1 MCDALDHRYTTTMAE
16 SRSDPQQHLI
26 ARLGDPTFHG
36 PHCRAVRV
44 VETHISY
51 VVLTGTFAY
60 KIKKAVD
67 LGFVDFRTLA
77 ARRFY
82 CQEEIRLNRRLAPS
96 MYLDV
101 VDIAGTPD
109 QPRFG
114 KNGAPFEFAVRM
126 REFPQHALLSAVI
139 ARGALTV
146 AHVEQLGDTV
156 AAFHRSALTAHPHT
170 RFGTPA
176 DVRELALDNFVDLQR
191 LTQQP
196 AVRRAIDLLHAWTE
210 GVCAR
215 IAELLAVRRRH
226 GLVRECH
233 GDLHLGNI
241 ALLDGVPTPFDCI
254 EFSERMRWSDVM
266 SDVAFLV
273 MDLQAHGRRDLAS
286 HFLNR
291 YLEETGDYEGL
302 AVLRFF
308 VVYRALV
315 RAKVACLRA
324 TQTTRPQARA
334 SHQSEAIRFIRL
346 AASAAR
352 SEAPAMVITHGPS
365 GSGKTSVARA
375 LAASL
380 GAIHIRADV
389 ERKRL
394 FGVPKLARTG
404 ATIGTGIYSAEAT
417 RRTYQHLATVAR
429 LVTKGGYRAIIDA
442 AFLMRWQRDGMR
454 TLAGAAELAFVI
466 LDCTAPLPTLAE
478 RVALRNQRADDASE
492 ADGDVLVHQMET
504 AESLQP
510 AERPFVVYC
519 DTAALPPGAAPAAVV
534 GELQRR
540 MRAGLTP
547 SPLPPG
553 TSHAG

>member
-1 MCDALDHRYTTTMAE
+1 M
-16 SRSDPQQHLI
+16 
-26 ARLGDPTFHG
+26 
-36 PHCRAVRV
+36 
-44 VETHISY
+44 
-51 VVLTGTFAY
+51 
-60 KIKKAVD
+60 
-67 LGFVDFRTLA
+67 DFRTLA

-96 MYLDV
+96 IYLDV
-101 VDIAGTPD
+101 VEIAGTPD

-126 REFPQHALLSAVI
+126 REFPQQALLSAVM

-146 AHVEQLGDTV
+146 AHIEQLGDTV

-176 DVRELALDNFVDLQR
+176 DVRELALDNLADLQR
-191 LTQQP
+191 LTHQP
-196 AVRRAIDLLHAWTE
+196 AMRRTIDSLHGWTE
-210 GVCAR
+210 REYAQ
-215 IAELLAVRRRH
+215 IAEILALRRHH

-241 ALLDGVPTPFDCI
+241 ALLDGAATPFDCI

-273 MDLQAHGRRDLAS
+273 MDLQAHGRHDLAS

-302 AVLRFF
+302 AVLPFF

-315 RAKVACLRA
+315 RGKVACLRA
-324 TQTTRPQARA
+324 TQTTSPQARA

-346 AASAAR
+346 AATAAR
-352 SEAPAMVITHGPS
+352 SEAPAVVITHGPS

-404 ATIGTGIYSAEAT
+404 ATIATGIYSGAAT
-417 RRTYQHLATVAR
+417 RRTYEHLATVAR
-429 LVTKGGYRAIIDA
+429 LVTESGYRAIIDA
-442 AFLMRWQRDGMR
+442 AFLMRWQRDRLR
-454 TLAGAAELAFVI
+454 TLAGAAELPFII
-466 LDCTAPLPTLAE
+466 LDCNAPLPTLME
-478 RVALRNQRADDASE
+478 RVALRDQRADDASE
-492 ADGDVLVHQMET
+492 ADADVLVHQMET
-504 AESLQP
+504 AEPLQR
-510 AERPFVVYC
+510 AEWPFVVPC
-519 DTAALPPGAAPAAVV
+519 DTTALPPDAAPATVV
-534 GELQRR
+534 RELRRR
-540 MRAGLTP
+540 MGAGLTP
-547 SPLPPG
+547 SRLPPG